1 LSTSVDRAVSF
12 SFAESNQYNADLIGV
27 LFEITINP
35 SISSSPFANIR
46 NVSYYEGEEEILFS
60 MHSVFRIGQVKQIDK
75 NNRLWQV
82 NLTLTSDNDPQ
93 LQALTK
99 SLQEETKAATG
110 WYRLGKLMLKIDHFN
125 KPEELHEILFKQ
137 TSSEHE
143 KAHLFHHVGY
153 VKVAQGKYAE
163 TIGFYEKAFE
173 IQQKTHP
180 ANYPHLAISYKQH
193 RFGV

>member
-1 LSTSVDRAVSF
+1 
-12 SFAESNQYNADLIGV
+12 
-27 LFEITINP
+27 
-35 SISSSPFANIR
+35 
-46 NVSYYEGEEEILFS
+46 

-82 NLTLTSDNDPQ
+82 NSTLTSDNDPQ

-110 WYRLGKLMLKIDHFN
+110 WYRLGKLMLKIGQFN
-125 KPEELHEILFKQ
+125 KAEELYEILLKQ

-143 KAHLFHHVGY
+143 KVRLFHHVGY
-153 VKVAQGKYAE
+153 VKIAQLKYAE
-163 TIGFYEKAFE
+163 AIGFYEKALE
-173 IQQKTHP
+173 IKQKTHP